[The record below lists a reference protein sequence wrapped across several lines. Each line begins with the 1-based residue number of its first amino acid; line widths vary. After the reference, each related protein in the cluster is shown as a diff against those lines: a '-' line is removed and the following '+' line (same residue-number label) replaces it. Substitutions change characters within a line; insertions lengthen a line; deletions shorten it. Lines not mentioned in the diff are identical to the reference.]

1 MRAPTC
7 PWYQNTYFPLKTEIK
22 RINQKA
28 RAANGSDIPILG
40 YIQNLKINIDQNSIY
55 VKKILVTSCDLKY
68 LLLGAADILKY
79 PHIVKSIFQ
88 NKVPD
93 EGNIKTRSINIR
105 VAELS
110 NPLFESQAIE
120 IQRKFKDIFADE
132 ISTSQCCTIKKHKID
147 TKDHP
152 PICQKEH
159 RVPIHLEDKV
169 QAEIEKLKN
178 LKILQ
183 LSESPWRSSLV
194 MVPKYGD

>member
-1 MRAPTC
+1 M
-7 PWYQNTYFPLKTEIK
+7 
-22 RINQKA
+22 
-28 RAANGSDIPILG
+28 
-40 YIQNLKINIDQNSIY
+40 
-55 VKKILVTSCDLKY
+55 
-68 LLLGAADILKY
+68 
-79 PHIVKSIFQ
+79 
-88 NKVPD
+88 PD

-110 NPLFESQAIE
+110 NPLLESQAIE
-120 IQRKFKDIFADE
+120 IQKKFKDIFADE

-183 LSESPWRSSLV
+183 LSVSYP
-194 MVPKYGD
+194 YGTWPVCIKVSKMECDLLSIKSFVIPC